1 MDIICRK
8 REIKILD
15 EVLNSNQPEFLAIY
29 GRRRIG
35 KTFLVREYFE
45 NKPVVFFNTT
55 GSKDGTMAEQIIH
68 FTQTIGDTFCHGIHP
83 KEKGSWD
90 ATFRMLTKVMKES
103 AADKPIV
110 LFMDEFPWMA
120 SPKSRLLGSLDYYW
134 NQFWSRDPRIKLIIC
149 GSSASWVIKHIIN
162 NRGGLHNRIT
172 RKILL
177 KPFNLSETKLFLES
191 NGVNLNNDHI
201 INLYMVT
208 GGVPYYLSK
217 IKKGLSSTQ
226 NIEQLAFQEN
236 GLLVGEFDNLFA
248 SLFKS
253 SEVVIE
259 LIYHIASKRY
269 GVGQS
274 ELFKL
279 MKRNINGKQGLTKLR
294 ELEDTG
300 FIRSFK
306 PYQHAQRGVYYKVI
320 DEYTLFYLRWI
331 KPIKE
336 DLLQGNLVSS
346 YWEKQQSSG
355 DWYSWAGLAFES
367 ICYKHLQQINRAL
380 NLPATALPS
389 TWRAVAG
396 TDGAA
401 GGAQIDLLFDRD
413 DNAITLC
420 EIKYTSKPFV
430 VDKQFAQSMETKKAV
445 FLKRT
450 KTAKQIFFALIS
462 ANGIAQSEVPSW
474 LDGVVISDD
483 LFGSV

>member
-8 REIKILD
+8 KEQEILD
-15 EVLNSNQPEFLAIY
+15 EVTSSNQPEFLALY

-68 FTQTIGDTFCHGIHP
+68 FTQTIGDTFHHGIYP
-83 KEKGSWD
+83 KEMDSWD
-90 ATFRMLTKVMKES
+90 ATFRMLTKAMKES

-134 NQFWSRDPRIKLIIC
+134 NQFWSRDPRTKLIIC

-172 RKILL
+172 RKMLL
-177 KPFNLSETKLFLES
+177 KPFNLSETKRFLES

-201 INLYMVT
+201 IKLYMVT

-226 NIEQLAFQEN
+226 IIEQLAFQEN
-236 GLLVGEFDNLFA
+236 GLLISEFDNLFA
-248 SLFKS
+248 SLFKN

-259 LIYHIASKRY
+259 LIYHISSKRY
-269 GVGQS
+269 GIGQA

-279 MKRNINGKQGLTKLR
+279 MNGNIKGKQGLTKLK

-300 FIRSFK
+300 FIRSFM
-306 PYQHAQRGVYYKVI
+306 PYQHKQKGVYYKVI

-331 KPIKE
+331 KPIK
-336 DLLQGNLVSS
+336 DNLLKGNLEPS
-346 YWEKQQSSG
+346 YWEKEQSSG
-355 DWYSWAGLAFES
+355 AWYSWAGLAFES
-367 ICYKHLQQINRAL
+367 ICYKHLPQIRRTL
-380 NLPATALPS
+380 NLPANALPS
-389 TWRAVAG
+389 TWRAVGGDEA
-396 TDGAA
+396 T
-401 GGAQIDLLFDRD
+401 GGAQIDLLFDRG

-420 EIKYTSKPFV
+420 EIKYTSKPFAV
-430 VDKQFAQSMETKKAV
+430 NKQLAQSLEAKKAV
-445 FLKRT
+445 FLKKT
-450 KTAKQIFFALIS
+450 KTTKQIFFALVS
-462 ANGIAQSEVPSW
+462 ANGVTQSEDAGW
-474 LDGVVISDD
+474 LDGVVTLDG
-483 LFGSV
+483 LFNPV